1 MGSQRSMIEHE
12 HENTHM
18 NTHTHTHIHTI
29 TLSMEGGAV
38 FHLMDLSKLV
48 GALWWNLG

>member
-1 MGSQRSMIEHE
+1 MIEHE

-18 NTHTHTHIHTI
+18 HTHTHTI

-38 FHLMDLSKLV
+38 FHLMDLSKPV
-48 GALWWNLG
+48 GALWWEPWVKELFVSLY